1 MVQKCRKLRQNGCA
15 GPKLVTKKF
24 IFFGFYGGGENG
36 HSSSSSSSE
45 SHEGGRGGHGHG
57 HEGRPRPPRPPLRPR
72 PSREKTN
79 CPADWMLFKRSQ
91 GNWCVQVFVGTMT
104 QYQAEPLCVAQGAV
118 LYGLQNDDERMR
130 MAGMCFMKFC
140 IIWYVAMNPMV
151 QMMTIWYMAM
161 NHMV

>member
-1 MVQKCRKLRQNGCA
+1 MTVFKASDSKLFL
-15 GPKLVTKKF
+15 KLSEKF

-130 MAGMCFMKFC
+130 MAAVYLKLMHQHGFD
-140 IIWYVAMNPMV
+140 
-151 QMMTIWYMAM
+151 Q
-161 NHMV
+161 